1 FFPPYFKGGNSWE
14 AILVA
19 SAILWIMNWL
29 VLRGIRGVVALNVV
43 ATIAKLIPV
52 IAFLFVVAISM
63 KAGMWGS
70 DLWGTQV
77 SHPASHTHL
86 GSVLDQVKSTMLVT
100 LWVYIGIEGAVVMS
114 ETSDERTV
122 GRATILGFAVV
133 TTLYVLSSI
142 LPFGIMTQA
151 QLSPLDPP
159 AAAAIMDTLMGRWA
173 SNFINVGVIISNLAC
188 WLVWTILVAELPY
201 AGAKDGTYPKV
212 FATTNQNGSPS
223 VSLWV
228 STAAM
233 QAMIIL
239 VYFATNAWNVML
251 SIAGVMILPAYIGSS
266 GYLWRLLASGEYPST
281 ARFSRKSAWTYSIL
295 ATVYGVWLVY
305 AAGLSYMLAGAVFF
319 ALGNAIF
326 FWARREHA
334 AEEKPFLSRELI
346 AAVALFVVGVLGAW
360 MLVTGRLPEV
370 YKP

>member
-1 FFPPYFKGGNSWE
+1 MDVTANTPQQQEKKRIGLIALTLLVVSAMMGGGVFNLPQNMAQSASLGAVLIAWVVSALGIFFLARSFQVLADVKPELKAGIYAYSRTGFGRYVGFQIAWGYWLSAAFGNVAFAVLVMDSFNYFFPPYFKGGNSWE

-70 DLWGTQV
+70 DLWGTVV

-142 LPFGIMTQA
+142 LPF
-151 QLSPLDPP
+151 
-159 AAAAIMDTLMGRWA
+159 
-173 SNFINVGVIISNLAC
+173 
-188 WLVWTILVAELPY
+188 
-201 AGAKDGTYPKV
+201 
-212 FATTNQNGSPS
+212 
-223 VSLWV
+223 
-228 STAAM
+228 
-233 QAMIIL
+233 
-239 VYFATNAWNVML
+239 
-251 SIAGVMILPAYIGSS
+251 
-266 GYLWRLLASGEYPST
+266 
-281 ARFSRKSAWTYSIL
+281 
-295 ATVYGVWLVY
+295 
-305 AAGLSYMLAGAVFF
+305 
-319 ALGNAIF
+319 
-326 FWARREHA
+326 
-334 AEEKPFLSRELI
+334 
-346 AAVALFVVGVLGAW
+346 
-360 MLVTGRLPEV
+360 
-370 YKP
+370 